1 MFKESRVWQYEVIRQ
16 ANNQEFDLGFLGVKN
31 YLPNAKIPHKKSKHK
46 PLTDDQKKYNK
57 SLSQTRVKIENINRE
72 IKIFRVCKETRRQ
85 KQKKH
90 NLFWNLVAG
99 IVNLKL
105 KS

>member
-31 YLPNAKIPHKKSKHK
+31 YLPNAKIPHKKSKYK